1 MHRTE
6 QIHVTGRV
14 WLWSQANIQH
24 CVCTASLCHFPVWLF
39 QIPFFSH
46 TSYPNSSPAT
56 LGSKSC
62 QRISEKTE
70 AKEFPQFLPPN
81 FRLDLIHVCHFLC
94 PPVPVGDV
102 SPSRLLLQAAF
113 WITVHLM
120 SSRTALLIVFSLYI
134 LSLLYGFV
142 NINI

>member
-1 MHRTE
+1 MSLEGCGFGLRQTF
-6 QIHVTGRV
+6 
-14 WLWSQANIQH
+14 NITQTL
-24 CVCTASLCHFPVWLF
+24 CVHGITLCHFPVWLF

-70 AKEFPQFLPPN
+70 AKEFSQFLPPN
-81 FRLDLIHVCHFLC
+81 FRLDLIHVCRFLC

-102 SPSRLLLQAAF
+102 SPSRLLLQVAL

-120 SSRTALLIVFSLYI
+120 SSRTALLIVFSLCV
-134 LSLLYGFV
+134 LSFPYGFV
-142 NINI
+142 SINI